1 MQLRMLVDNL
11 EGREEG
17 QMERSDLADKVH
29 ASTGDSLSLFHSLKM
44 AAGH

>member
-29 ASTGDSLSLFHSLKM
+29 ASTGDSLSSTH
-44 AAGH
+44 

>member
-29 ASTGDSLSLFHSLKM
+29 ASTGDSLPNSLKV